1 MALERDVEAIA
12 QDVLGVAFVNPEA
25 CELRLM
31 DQNPPHVAPEEACQR
46 AVRVWLLVGELMMPA
61 VDGDP
66 ARGRFLQAG
75 PRKAHHARL
84 HPFRTLHS
92 EQAYQQ
98 QRAKREPDTPAQTA
112 GHVA

>member
-61 VDGDP
+61 VDGGP
-66 ARGRFLQAG
+66 WRGRFLPAG
-75 PRKAHHARL
+75 HRNEPPGRL
-84 HPFRTLHS
+84 HPFR
-92 EQAYQQ
+92 
-98 QRAKREPDTPAQTA
+98 PFTA
-112 GHVA
+112 AAGEDRIVPMV